1 MTVNDFLQKYGTRAV
16 PMLIRELAVR
26 RKDNQTAREVADDL
40 QAMLES
46 LITHENLMQA
56 HENLMQMDLRNAMEI
71 EGKKSGN
78 GHT

>member
-26 RKDNQTAREVADDL
+26 KKDNQTAREVADDL

-46 LITHENLMQA
+46 LITHENLMQTCL
-56 HENLMQMDLRNAMEI
+56 HDAMED
-71 EGKKSGN
+71 EGRKAGN